1 MLKFVNTPTVY
12 GKLVES
18 VQIYQ
23 NYLWLFD
30 FEKIPI
36 FWQNFLKQSVM
47 FTLIKSWKLRPYFQE
62 NIQRGHGIQKRCFK
76 KSTYTLDMT
85 IHLSCCHGDVTMNA
99 CGWWRLRRALQKV
112 HKMYITFFFK
122 SLTLIHFFFTKRCV
136 YPYSKCW
143 LKSTTYFN
151 YLQ

>member
-1 MLKFVNTPTVY
+1 MLKFVNTP
-12 GKLVES
+12 GKLEES

-36 FWQNFLKQSVM
+36 FFWQNSLIQSVM
-47 FTLIKSWKLRPYFQE
+47 FTLKKSWDHIFRKIY
-62 NIQRGHGIQKRCFK
+62 RGHGIQKRCFK
-76 KSTYTLDMT
+76 KSTYTPDMT

-112 HKMYITFFFK
+112 HKMYITFFFQK
-122 SLTLIHFFFTKRCV
+122 SYSSYSLFLQKDVFILIQ
-136 YPYSKCW
+136 
-143 LKSTTYFN
+143 N
-151 YLQ
+151 AG

>member
-1 MLKFVNTPTVY
+1 MLKFVNTP
-12 GKLVES
+12 GKLEES

-36 FWQNFLKQSVM
+36 FLTKLPKTICDVY
-47 FTLIKSWKLRPYFQE
+47 TYKKLRPFFQE
-62 NIQRGHGIQKRCFK
+62 NIQGHGIQKRCFK
-76 KSTYTLDMT
+76 KSTYTPDMT

-112 HKMYITFFFK
+112 HKMYITFFFQK
-122 SLTLIHFFFTKRCV
+122 SYSSYSLFLQKDVFILIQ
-136 YPYSKCW
+136 
-143 LKSTTYFN
+143 N
-151 YLQ
+151 AG

>member
-12 GKLVES
+12 GKLEES

-47 FTLIKSWKLRPYFQE
+47 FTLIKSWELRPYFQE

-112 HKMYITFFFK
+112 HKMYITFFFQK
-122 SLTLIHFFFTKRCV
+122 SYSYSLFLQKDVFILIQKG
-136 YPYSKCW
+136 W
-143 LKSTTYFN
+143 LKSTT
-151 YLQ
+151 

>member
-1 MLKFVNTPTVY
+1 MLKFVNTPTVS
-12 GKLVES
+12 GKLKES

-47 FTLIKSWKLRPYFQE
+47 FTLIKSWDHIFWKIYM
-62 NIQRGHGIQKRCFK
+62 GHGIQKRCFK

-112 HKMYITFFFK
+112 HKMYITFFFQK
-122 SLTLIHFFFTKRCV
+122 SYSYSLFFTKRCV